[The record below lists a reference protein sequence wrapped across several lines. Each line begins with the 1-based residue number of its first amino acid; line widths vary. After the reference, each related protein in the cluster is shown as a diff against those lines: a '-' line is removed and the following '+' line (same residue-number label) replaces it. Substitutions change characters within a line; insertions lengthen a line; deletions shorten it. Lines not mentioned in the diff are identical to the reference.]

1 VWDTAG
7 SDVRL
12 DDVATAL
19 SDSNTAPRGPRR
31 HRTTPDDRP
40 KVTGPLCDFEDCVQ
54 PASQELRFELV
65 EPGDASAIVGTFTLA
80 VCADHAR
87 PEFVASQ
94 K

>member
-1 VWDTAG
+1 
-7 SDVRL
+7 
-12 DDVATAL
+12 
-19 SDSNTAPRGPRR
+19 
-31 HRTTPDDRP
+31 
-40 KVTGPLCDFEDCVQ
+40 VTGPLCDFEDCVQ